1 MYSGNVKLKIRSLF
15 LILCL
20 SLLVS
25 CSSENPAPA
34 PQETK
39 SESEY
44 KTTFNFLVVQGCLSF
59 MAEDY
64 QRASQLFA
72 AVEAL
77 ADMDAYDGYSIGI
90 AREQGDFDASICY

>member
-1 MYSGNVKLKIRSLF
+1 MKLKVRYLLLTISL
-15 LILCL
+15 L
-20 SLLVS
+20 LLVS
-25 CSSENPAPA
+25 CSSETPAPA

-64 QRASQLFA
+64 QRASQLFV

-77 ADMDAYDGYSIGI
+77 TDSDAYDGY
-90 AREQGDFDASICY
+90 

>member
-1 MYSGNVKLKIRSLF
+1 MKLKIRYTV
-15 LILCL
+15 LILSL
-20 SLLVS
+20 SILTS
-25 CSSENPAPA
+25 CSSETPAPA

-77 ADMDAYDGYSIGI
+77 TDSDAYDGYSIGI
-90 AREQGDFDASICY
+90 AQERKNFDTANCC

>member
-1 MYSGNVKLKIRSLF
+1 MKLKIRYTV
-15 LILCL
+15 LILSL
-20 SLLVS
+20 SILTS
-25 CSSENPAPA
+25 CSSETPAPA

-77 ADMDAYDGYSIGI
+77 TDSDGYDGYSIGI
-90 AREQGDFDASICY
+90 AQERKNFDAANCY

>member
-1 MYSGNVKLKIRSLF
+1 MKFRSKGTL
-15 LILCL
+15 LIPLL
-20 SLLVS
+20 LLLVG
-25 CSSENPAPA
+25 CTSENPAPA
-34 PQETK
+34 PQETT

-59 MAEDY
+59 MAKDY

-77 ADMDAYDGYSIGI
+77 TDSDAYDGYSVGI
-90 AREQGDFDASICY
+90 AQERDNFDAANCF

>member
-1 MYSGNVKLKIRSLF
+1 MYSGEVKLKIT
-15 LILCL
+15 
-20 SLLVS
+20 SLLLIFS
-25 CSSENPAPA
+25 LSFFTGCSSETPTPA

-77 ADMDAYDGYSIGI
+77 TDSDAYDGYSIGI
-90 AREQGDFDASICY
+90 AQERKNFDAANCY

>member
-1 MYSGNVKLKIRSLF
+1 MELKIT
-15 LILCL
+15 
-20 SLLVS
+20 SLLLIVS
-25 CSSENPAPA
+25 LSFLTGCSSETPTPA

-77 ADMDAYDGYSIGI
+77 TDSDAYDGYSIGI
-90 AREQGDFDASICY
+90 AQERNNFDAANCY